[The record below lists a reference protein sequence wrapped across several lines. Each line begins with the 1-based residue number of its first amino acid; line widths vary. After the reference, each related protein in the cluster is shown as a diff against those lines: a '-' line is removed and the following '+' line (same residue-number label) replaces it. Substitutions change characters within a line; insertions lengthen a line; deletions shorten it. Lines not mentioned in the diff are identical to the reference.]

1 MSFHIAPL
9 SAEPL
14 MSLRPE
20 ERTRGLSEALGGSRW
35 LTVALGRSRSHS
47 ERREPELELQS
58 DRFEAD

>member
-20 ERTRGLSEALGGSRW
+20 ERTRGLSEALG
-35 LTVALGRSRSHS
+35 RSRSHS